1 MKLKLILIPF
11 LLLTGCASQDGTVFG
26 RKADAGAVFGGM
38 VGTMI
43 GAYNGNPLKGALIGS
58 AIGLGAGAVA
68 DNNDER
74 QKTPP
79 SYVAKQPPTRE
90 ILPDVVV
97 VDSIPPDAVPVVIEY
112 RGWYGGYYRPIRV
125 WGYRD
130 HFGRIYR
137 RR

>member
-1 MKLKLILIPF
+1 MKLKLILLPI
-11 LLLTGCASQDGTVFG
+11 LLLTGCATKDGTVFG
-26 RKADAGAVFGGM
+26 HKADAGAVVGGM
-38 VGTMI
+38 VGTVV

-74 QKTPP
+74 QKNPP
-79 SYVAKQPPTRE
+79 SSIARQPETKE
-90 ILPDVVV
+90 IVPDVVV
-97 VDSIPPDAVPVVIEY
+97 VDYIPADAVPVVVEY
-112 RGWYGGYYRPIRV
+112 RGWYGGHYRTMRV

>member
-11 LLLTGCASQDGTVFG
+11 LLLTGCASQDGTMFG
-26 RKADAGAVFGGM
+26 RKADAGAVVGGM
-38 VGTMI
+38 VGTVI

-74 QKTPP
+74 QKAPP
-79 SYVAKQPPTRE
+79 ASIAKQPPTRE

-97 VDSIPPDAVPVVIEY
+97 VDEIPHDAVPVIIEY
-112 RGWYGGYYRPIRV
+112 RGWYGGHYRPMRV